1 VRERECK
8 EEHEE
13 PALDALHACEQLE
26 CACWAPSEYAADISS
41 DSSLMRF
48 EFPFFRCDPPR
59 QKKTVR
65 KKKLKIGFFGR
76 ERKKKERGE
85 RTCCASLATPPEPS
99 PADSMLDECG
109 EECDSL

>member
-1 VRERECK
+1 
-8 EEHEE
+8 
-13 PALDALHACEQLE
+13 
-26 CACWAPSEYAADISS
+26 
-41 DSSLMRF
+41 
-48 EFPFFRCDPPR
+48 
-59 QKKTVR
+59 VR